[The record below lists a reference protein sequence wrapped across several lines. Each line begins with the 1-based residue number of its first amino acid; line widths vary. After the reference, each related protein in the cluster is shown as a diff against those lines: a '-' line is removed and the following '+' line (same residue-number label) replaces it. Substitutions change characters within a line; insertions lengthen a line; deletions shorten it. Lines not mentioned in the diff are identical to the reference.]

1 MTENEK
7 ISTFRVIDD
16 FLPQKQFEEIQ
27 EIIMND
33 DKCIA
38 NQQSI
43 GWNITTTVAH
53 IEEQENWKYFY
64 MTHMVH
70 DGERIDS
77 LLVYKNIIP
86 ILKKLK
92 VKALIRIKCNM
103 YPNSETVHEHDEHI
117 DFDFTHNGAIFY
129 INTCNGYTKLIDGTK
144 IESVA
149 NRMLIFDP
157 SIPHC
162 STTTNDTFARFNIN
176 FNYF

>member
-1 MTENEK
+1 MAENEK
-7 ISTFRVIDD
+7 ISTVKVIDD
-16 FLPQKQFEEIQ
+16 FLPQKQFEEIR

-77 LLVYKNIIP
+77 LLVYKKIIP

-92 VKALIRIKCNM
+92 VKALIRIKCVTCIQIQKQYTNM
-103 YPNSETVHEHDEHI
+103 MNI
-117 DFDFTHNGAIFY
+117 
-129 INTCNGYTKLIDGTK
+129 
-144 IESVA
+144 
-149 NRMLIFDP
+149 
-157 SIPHC
+157 SILTLL
-162 STTTNDTFARFNIN
+162 TTEQFFLLTLVTDILN
-176 FNYF
+176 